1 MAEKRVSVR
10 LAAVGG
16 RQVRAELEGVGEAGA
31 RGFGRLSRE
40 MEAANARL
48 AAFSRRVRVAATAAV
63 AAAAAAGVAMIRS
76 GLSSVDAQAKLAQ
89 SLGTTVASIQTLERA
104 GELAGVSMSG
114 IEQATKDLT
123 RRLSQ
128 AAAGTGPA
136 ADALDRLGLSANELI
151 ALPLDQRVGAIN
163 AAIESFVP
171 AAERAAVAGQLFGE
185 EGSIA
190 MSRIDTATL
199 RQATEDV
206 LAFGVVVSE
215 QDADQIERTNDAI
228 SRLGLIWRGLS
239 NQLAVAAAPA
249 LEAVANAMA
258 AIASRTGPLGIAI
271 RGLFDNIGRLT
282 TYAVTFATFLAGRW
296 VAGLTAAALSVRGFA
311 TALVVLR
318 GALIRTGIG
327 ALIVGVGE
335 LIYQLS
341 QFVAR
346 VGGVGEAFRLL
357 SDLASEV
364 WSRIGLALDAALAR
378 MAAGWEGLKAA
389 ALSALDGTVAGVV
402 GFGDRTVAIFQGAY
416 DGAVAIW
423 GSLPGAIGD
432 FAYQAANGLI
442 GGVEAMLNGVV
453 TRINSFIET
462 LNAALALLPEWAT
475 GEGGVRI
482 GTLDAVDL
490 SRIDNPFEGAA
501 TAAGTAAA
509 DAFSDALARTYIA
522 PPDLGLGAMAD
533 DARAR
538 ADAYAEAAG
547 MLTDAATRPL
557 AAWQALKDAVTGSGT
572 ESEAALTDAATSAD
586 ALAAG
591 LDDTATAANGAGG
604 AARGAGTATGEG
616 AERALTGWR
625 AVTAALSDYASRA
638 REIGGDIGQSLVSAF
653 QSAEDAVGE
662 FVKTGKLNFRDLVT
676 SLIADLAKLAAR
688 RFILGPIAN
697 ALSGALG
704 GAGGIFAN
712 ILHAGGM
719 VGSSGA
725 SRMVPAMAFA
735 AAPRMHSGGAV
746 GLRHDEVP
754 AILQRG
760 ERVLSRREAQSYGA
774 GGGINVTIMARDAES
789 FRQSRT
795 QVAADIARAVSL
807 GRRGM

>member
-1 MAEKRVSVR
+1 
-10 LAAVGG
+10 
-16 RQVRAELEGVGEAGA
+16 
-31 RGFGRLSRE
+31 
-40 MEAANARL
+40 
-48 AAFSRRVRVAATAAV
+48 
-63 AAAAAAGVAMIRS
+63 
-76 GLSSVDAQAKLAQ
+76 
-89 SLGTTVASIQTLERA
+89 
-104 GELAGVSMSG
+104 
-114 IEQATKDLT
+114 
-123 RRLSQ
+123 
-128 AAAGTGPA
+128 
-136 ADALDRLGLSANELI
+136 
-151 ALPLDQRVGAIN
+151 
-163 AAIESFVP
+163 
-171 AAERAAVAGQLFGE
+171 
-185 EGSIA
+185 
-190 MSRIDTATL
+190 
-199 RQATEDV
+199 
-206 LAFGVVVSE
+206 
-215 QDADQIERTNDAI
+215 
-228 SRLGLIWRGLS
+228 
-239 NQLAVAAAPA
+239 
-249 LEAVANAMA
+249 MA
-258 AIASRTGPLGIAI
+258 AIASRTGPLGLAI

-282 TYAVTFATFLAGRW
+282 THAVTFATFLAGRW
-296 VAGLTAAALSVRGFA
+296 VAGLAAAALSVRGFA

-364 WSRIGLALDAALAR
+364 WSRVGLALDAALAR

-490 SRIDNPFEGAA
+490 SRIDNPFEDEPDQETVRGTVSPANA

-509 DAFSDALARTYIA
+509 DAFSAALARTYIA

-538 ADAYAEAAG
+538 ADAYREAAG

-557 AAWQALKDAVTGSGT
+557 AAWQALKDAVSASGT
-572 ESEAALTDAATSAD
+572 EAETALTDAATSAD

-591 LDDTATAANGAGG
+591 LDDTAASANGAGG
-604 AARGAGTATGEG
+604 AARDAGTAAGEG
-616 AERALTGWR
+616 AERAMTGWQ
-625 AVTAALSDYASRA
+625 AVTAALLDYASRA

-735 AAPRMHSGGAV
+735 AAPRMHSGGVA

-760 ERVLSRREAQSYGA
+760 ERVLSRREAQGYGT